1 MKGVFVRTLFYGNAA
16 VICSLSDISAQ
27 DAFSQLDALNPL
39 VVTGS
44 QVVEPLRDT
53 PVRTE
58 VIDGK
63 YLSRTGTRS
72 LAEAVEYSPGIR
84 VSTNCQNC
92 SVQSIQMFG
101 LPQQYIGILS
111 DGLPNFST
119 LAGVYGIEQIP
130 AGTIGQIEIV
140 KGGGSVLY
148 GPGAV
153 AGVINLIPR
162 EPTQTSGHIDMR
174 FLGSRGDNFGQEP
187 GGSFFGLYDLVSKD
201 ERFKLSMYGGF
212 DRIDRLTAM
221 GMASQMYQNVIF
233 GVEG

>member
-1 MKGVFVRTLFYGNAA
+1 MSGVAHLHKSADLSAERYRNNKINFHMHQPVKTRPSKNISMKGVFVRTLFYGNAA

-140 KGGGSVLY
+140 KGGGSVLWAWCC
-148 GPGAV
+148 GWCDQL
-153 AGVINLIPR
+153 N
-162 EPTQTSGHIDMR
+162 S
-174 FLGSRGDNFGQEP
+174 S
-187 GGSFFGLYDLVSKD
+187 
-201 ERFKLSMYGGF
+201 
-212 DRIDRLTAM
+212 
-221 GMASQMYQNVIF
+221 
-233 GVEG
+233 